1 MNEKEIMV
9 NEAMENT
16 VANGSNPEMSTG
28 AAMLLG
34 SVLTI
39 ATIAGVKQ
47 LKKMLAKVKAKKEA
61 SKAEESEVIEVT
73 DSTEVEDQK

>member
-16 VANGSNPEMSTG
+16 VANGSNSEMSTG
-28 AAMLLG
+28 AAMLIG

-39 ATIAGVKQ
+39 VTIAGVKQ
-47 LKKMLAKVKAKKEA
+47 LKKMLVKAKAKKEA